1 MFKLW
6 LSNTIIIMAKLFRPT
21 VSYRDENGKNKSFSV
36 PTYAE
41 VKQRMN
47 AFMQD
52 SFDENVNVYRS
63 RRGEWGEWFEHWSK
77 VGSKAKIHKQ
87 GWQ

>member
-1 MFKLW
+1 MV
-6 LSNTIIIMAKLFRPT
+6 T
-21 VSYRDENGKNKSFSV
+21 VSYTNQQGEYKNV
-36 PTYAE
+36 LIPTYKE
-41 VKQRMN
+41 VKRKMN

-52 SFDENVNVYRS
+52 SFDENVNVFRS
-63 RRGEWGEWFEHWSK
+63 RRGQWGEWFENWSR

>member
-6 LSNTIIIMAKLFRPT
+6 VSNTFIIMIT
-21 VSYRDENGKNKSFSV
+21 VSYINQRGEYKNV
-36 PTYAE
+36 LIPTYKE
-41 VKQRMN
+41 VRRKIN

-52 SFDENVNVYRS
+52 SFDENVNVFRI
-63 RRGEWGEWFEHWSK
+63 RRGQWGEWYENWSR
-77 VGSKAKIHKQ
+77 VGGKSKIIKE

>member
-1 MFKLW
+1 M
-6 LSNTIIIMAKLFRPT
+6 PVT
-21 VSYRDENGKNKSFSV
+21 VSYTNQQGEYKNV
-36 PTYAE
+36 LIPTYKE
-41 VKQRMN
+41 VKRKMN

-52 SFDENVNVYRS
+52 SFDENVNVFRR
-63 RRGEWGEWFEHWSK
+63 RRGQWGEWFEHWSK

>member
-1 MFKLW
+1 M
-6 LSNTIIIMAKLFRPT
+6 PVT
-21 VSYRDENGKNKSFSV
+21 VSYTNQQGEYKNILI
-36 PTYAE
+36 PTYKE
-41 VKQRMN
+41 VKRKMN

-52 SFDENVNVYRS
+52 SFDENVNVFRR
-63 RRGEWGEWFEHWSK
+63 RRGQWGEWFENWSR

>member
-1 MFKLW
+1 M
-6 LSNTIIIMAKLFRPT
+6 PVT
-21 VSYRDENGKNKSFSV
+21 VSYTNQQGEYKNV
-36 PTYAE
+36 LIPTYKE
-41 VKQRMN
+41 VKRKMN

-52 SFDENVNVYRS
+52 SFDENVNVFRS
-63 RRGEWGEWFEHWSK
+63 RRGQWGEWFENWSR

>member
-1 MFKLW
+1 M
-6 LSNTIIIMAKLFRPT
+6 PVT
-21 VSYRDENGKNKSFSV
+21 VSYTNQKGEYKNV
-36 PTYAE
+36 LIPTYKE
-41 VKQRMN
+41 VKRKMN

-52 SFDENVNVYRS
+52 SFDENVNVFRS
-63 RRGEWGEWFEHWSK
+63 RRGQWGEWFENWSR

>member
-1 MFKLW
+1 MYELW
-6 LSNTIIIMAKLFRPT
+6 LYYTLIIMPKFKPT
-21 VSYRDENGKNKSFSV
+21 VSYRDNNGSNISLTVK
-36 PTYAE
+36 TYAE
-41 VKQRMN
+41 VKRRMK
-47 AFMQD
+47 AFMND

-77 VGSKAKIHKQ
+77 VGSKCQIIKE

>member
-1 MFKLW
+1 MV
-6 LSNTIIIMAKLFRPT
+6 T
-21 VSYRDENGKNKSFSV
+21 VSYTNQRGEYKNV
-36 PTYAE
+36 LIPTYKE
-41 VKQRMN
+41 VKRKMN

-52 SFDENVNVYRS
+52 SFDENVNVFRS
-63 RRGEWGEWFEHWSK
+63 RRGQWGEWFEHWSK

>member
-1 MFKLW
+1 LD
-6 LSNTIIIMAKLFRPT
+6 NIIPVT
-21 VSYRDENGKNKSFSV
+21 VSYTNQQGEYKNV
-36 PTYAE
+36 LIPTYKE
-41 VKQRMN
+41 VKRKMN

-52 SFDENVNVYRS
+52 SFDENVNVFRS
-63 RRGEWGEWFEHWSK
+63 RRGQWGEWFENWSR

>member
-6 LSNTIIIMAKLFRPT
+6 ISNTLIIMVT
-21 VSYRDENGKNKSFSV
+21 VSYTNMDKKYITILI
-36 PTYAE
+36 PTYKE
-41 VKQRMN
+41 VKHKMN

-52 SFDENVNVYRS
+52 SFDENVNVFRR
-63 RRGEWGEWFEHWSK
+63 RRGQWGEWFENWSK

>member
-1 MFKLW
+1 MV
-6 LSNTIIIMAKLFRPT
+6 T
-21 VSYRDENGKNKSFSV
+21 VSYINMDKKYITRLI
-36 PTYAE
+36 PTYKE
-41 VKQRMN
+41 VKRKMN

-52 SFDENVNVYRS
+52 SFDENVNVFRS
-63 RRGEWGEWFEHWSK
+63 RRGQWGEWFENWSK